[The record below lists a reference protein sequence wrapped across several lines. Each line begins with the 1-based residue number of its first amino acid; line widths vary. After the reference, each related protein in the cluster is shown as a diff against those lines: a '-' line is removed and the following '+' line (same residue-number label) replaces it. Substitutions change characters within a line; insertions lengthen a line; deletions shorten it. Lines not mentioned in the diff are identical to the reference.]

1 MIIKYPL
8 TDHFTNFY
16 IGPTTQRVFRG
27 PVSPLYYGVVSK
39 YDRINILLM
48 AGRYMKYI
56 LTIIIIIGS
65 ITQPQNLPS
74 KLIQY
79 NSIYTNF
86 DFSSEIINNCNH
98 CAVKYGQHIH
108 PDTVIYYET
117 QGTRQDNNG
126 NKGNRFN
133 WLGYSGY
140 SQFQQNDSSDE
151 DSDEGGDMVMY
162 QPITIT
168 LNNMGSWL
176 NNVNNMRNA
185 NNLTTVTDISEESQK
200 SRNNN
205 FTIDVDDIIDIAV
218 QYELVQDELRQL
230 NSPGSQSG
238 SPPSGGGRLG
248 LNPRQK

>member
-16 IGPTTQRVFRG
+16 IGPSTQRVFRG
-27 PVSPLYYGVVSK
+27 PVRPLYYGVVSK

-65 ITQPQNLPS
+65 ITQPQNLLS

-79 NSIYTNF
+79 NSIYTKF
-86 DFSSEIINNCNH
+86 DFSSEIINNCSN

-117 QGTRQDNNG
+117 QGTMQDNNG

-133 WLGYSGY
+133 WLGY

-168 LNNMGSWL
+168 STNMGSWL
-176 NNVNNMRNA
+176 NNVNNMLNA
-185 NNLTTVTDISEESQK
+185 NNLTTVTNISEESQK
-200 SRNNN
+200 SSNNN
-205 FTIDVDDIIDIAV
+205 TFTIGDIIDTAV
-218 QYELVQDELRQL
+218 QDELVQDVLRQL

-248 LNPRQK
+248 LNPVKNESV